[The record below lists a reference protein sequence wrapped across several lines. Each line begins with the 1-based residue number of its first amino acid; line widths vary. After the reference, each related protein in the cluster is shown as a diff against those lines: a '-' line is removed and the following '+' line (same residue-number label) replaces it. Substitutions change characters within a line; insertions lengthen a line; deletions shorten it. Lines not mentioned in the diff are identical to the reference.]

1 MLTAEANL
9 DYELVP
15 AKYLNLVLQSAFIPN
30 TQILSTLLIAK
41 AGLGKT
47 SILQKIRKLDF
58 VEYTVDMTPKG
69 IVEFLKD
76 VDMKGKKFLV
86 LPDYIATLGHSK
98 KTKDLSR
105 TFFRA
110 MMEEGIKDNNA
121 FGMELHL
128 RKEVHAGLISSIT
141 PEFYEQ
147 NMHIWR
153 VDGFLSRF
161 LPFSFSHSLSTER
174 LIIEDILNK
183 TNHKINYDFVVKT
196 ENVREP
202 RKTEFISQK
211 IELLSHQLRDRN
223 ATPYRPLKQMIALCN
238 ANAILRDSDNVEEV
252 DIKQVTELC
261 KFINKEQNPL

>member
-1 MLTAEANL
+1 MIVEPSL
-9 DYELVP
+9 DYEVIP
-15 AKYLNLVLQSAFIPN
+15 SRFLNLILQSAFIPN
-30 TQILSTLLIAK
+30 TQILSTLLIAR

-47 SILQKIRKLDF
+47 SILQKIKKLDF

-76 VDMKGKKFLV
+76 VDGKGKKFLV

-110 MMEEGIKDNNA
+110 MMEEGIKDNSA

-141 PEFYEQ
+141 PEFYES
-147 NMHIWR
+147 NMHVWR

-161 LPFSFSHSLSTER
+161 LPFSFSHSPTTER

-183 TNHKINYDFVVKT
+183 TNHKIDYDFKIRTDNVTEPKKT
-196 ENVREP
+196 EA
-202 RKTEFISQK
+202 ISTK
-211 IELLSHQLRDRN
+211 IELLSFRIKDRN
-223 ATPYRPLKQMIALCN
+223 ATPYRPLRQMISLCN
-238 ANAILRDSDNVEEV
+238 ANAVLRDSDYVE
-252 DIKQVTELC
+252 DIDINEVTEIC